1 MDSQAGKVPL
11 LAWVAAI
18 SLIVCS
24 GIGVAALM
32 GWLPISLDIPDAPV
46 LRKLGPSVAHAPEM
60 CASVPTQPGRC
71 VRLASG
77 ARLPLPLTGARSTGP
92 GTALPF
98 RVFFFLRKDDRH
110 EPGPF

>member
-32 GWLPISLDIPDAPV
+32 GWLPIS
-46 LRKLGPSVAHAPEM
+46 
-60 CASVPTQPGRC
+60 
-71 VRLASG
+71 
-77 ARLPLPLTGARSTGP
+77 
-92 GTALPF
+92 
-98 RVFFFLRKDDRH
+98 
-110 EPGPF
+110 